1 MPKKPKTPA
10 GEARTPPPTTP
21 EQDYLRAHGDQMF
34 RRGRGAHWG
43 FPGAGVLG
51 TSKFVFGA
59 RAWKMP
65 NLKKKAK
72 KWKDKKEKP

>member
-1 MPKKPKTPA
+1 
-10 GEARTPPPTTP
+10 
-21 EQDYLRAHGDQMF
+21 MF